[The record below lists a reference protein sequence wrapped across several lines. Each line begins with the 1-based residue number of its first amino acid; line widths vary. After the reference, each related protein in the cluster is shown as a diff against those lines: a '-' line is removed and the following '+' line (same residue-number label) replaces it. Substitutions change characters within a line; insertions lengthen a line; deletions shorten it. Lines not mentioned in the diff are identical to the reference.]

1 MKKKP
6 IFKRPLFYLLL
17 FAVFCAVYGFT
28 GILRDGLE
36 SRQINVTVQSQSG
49 VQGAIRVVQLS
60 DLHSKHFGEGNS
72 ELLAL
77 IASKKPDLIV
87 TTGDM
92 IDIHATDLEG
102 CVNLHRK
109 LAEIAPTAFS
119 LGNHE
124 VARDDWRE
132 LIKRLNEAGAIPLV
146 DNVTTIQVNGLPVRV
161 GGIMRAS
168 ELPELDHQGP
178 IDILLCHMP
187 CDPSVFAERG
197 VGLVFSG
204 HAHGEGLFPKYTSG
218 LYTEDGVS
226 MIVSRGLGNT
236 ARLGIRIPRVH
247 NPPEIIVAEVIFE

>member
-17 FAVFCAVYGFT
+17 FAVFCAVYVFT

-92 IDIHATDLEG
+92 IDVHATDLEG
-102 CVNLHRK
+102 
-109 LAEIAPTAFS
+109 
-119 LGNHE
+119 
-124 VARDDWRE
+124 
-132 LIKRLNEAGAIPLV
+132 
-146 DNVTTIQVNGLPVRV
+146 
-161 GGIMRAS
+161 
-168 ELPELDHQGP
+168 
-178 IDILLCHMP
+178 
-187 CDPSVFAERG
+187 
-197 VGLVFSG
+197 
-204 HAHGEGLFPKYTSG
+204 
-218 LYTEDGVS
+218 
-226 MIVSRGLGNT
+226 
-236 ARLGIRIPRVH
+236 
-247 NPPEIIVAEVIFE
+247 